1 MVIAS
6 LTPLF
11 FLLLILSVIETFVGC
26 LAVECN
32 PFHFRYFRFL
42 GSCTPASKLTP
53 WPCKQVDPLA
63 LQASWPPGPHAF
75 CILLLFIYLFVC
87 YVTMHLIVC
96 LLSQW
101 PELSRKCFWGLPG
114 GGRAASDERS
124 FAEEASILVR

>member
-63 LQASWPPGPHAF
+63 LTLTLSVF
-75 CILLLFIYLFVC
+75 YCCLFIYLFATSLC
-87 YVTMHLIVC
+87 T
-96 LLSQW
+96 
-101 PELSRKCFWGLPG
+101 
-114 GGRAASDERS
+114 
-124 FAEEASILVR
+124 